1 MNDEVCK
8 INRSINHS
16 ISVHDLAKTKTCS
29 HLKSFYQ
36 IIFFSGVTFGT
47 KREGQKIK

>member
-16 ISVHDLAKTKTCS
+16 ISVYDLAKTKTCS
-29 HLKSFYQ
+29 HLKSFYH
-36 IIFFSGVTFGT
+36 IIFLVALYLVQRG
-47 KREGQKIK
+47 KARK